1 MKKSVNIILAAVLSI
16 SMIGCKESVV
26 LEEQV
31 KSVEGVKSFDI
42 LETPVEIATEE
53 VIYPSLF
60 INDNVY
66 GATFINGEDPIN
78 DVADFKGYYIDKD
91 GNYNEDKDS
100 KFFLTEIGGNVSTLS
115 YCGLTKEYDNR
126 DIPIDEKEYY
136 YRDNLNDITIKI
148 EGLNELI
155 GDLSVLSSECFTWND
170 YIFGDNKYF
179 ALNFNFYKDYIN
191 NSHLM
196 EQTLFLIEI
205 ESGKVIRVKIK
216 DENEINSIIYMYYD
230 ENINSIMAIMSDNK
244 VKKVNVINNEIK
256 LEDYKEL
263 NFQDYKLYGDYGY
276 NIKNYK
282 DNLIFALVDKDAA
295 DEEISM
301 DNIRCA
307 IYNKLSGEV
316 QLLDKG
322 IFIMDVFGE
331 SNLISVIYNDDS
343 YLAEIDE
350 DNNIELI
357 YKFDKKEYDYIFIDG
372 VSNEEGNTLFISKT
386 LFSEGTEINQKEE
399 YSFIDLK

>member
-1 MKKSVNIILAAVLSI
+1 MKKAINMILVAVLSL

-26 LEEQV
+26 LEDKV
-31 KSVEGVKSFDI
+31 KSVEGVKTFDVV
-42 LETPVEIATEE
+42 ETPVEIEKEE

-78 DVADFKGYYIDKD
+78 DVADFKGYYIDED

-115 YCGLTKEYDNR
+115 YQGLTKEYDNR
-126 DIPIDEKEYY
+126 DIPVDEKEYY
-136 YRDNLNDITIKI
+136 YRDNLNNITIKI

-155 GDLSVLSSECFTWND
+155 GDLSILSSEYFTWND
-170 YIFGDNKYF
+170 YILGDNKYL
-179 ALNFNFYKDYIN
+179 ALNFNFYKDYLN
-191 NSHLM
+191 NSNLM

-205 ESGKVIRVKIK
+205 ESGKVIKVKIK
-216 DENEINSIIYMYYD
+216 DENESNSIIYMYYD

-263 NFQDYKLYGDYGY
+263 NFQDYKLYDNFGFY
-276 NIKNYK
+276 IKEYK
-282 DNLIFALVDKDAA
+282 DNLIFGLIDKENSS
-295 DEEISM
+295 EEITL
-301 DNIRCA
+301 DNIRWG
-307 IYNKLSGEV
+307 IYKKKSGEV

-322 IFIMDVFGE
+322 IFIMCVFGE
-331 SNLISVIYNDDS
+331 SNLISVIYNEDS

-357 YKFDKKEYDYIFIDG
+357 YKFDKKEYDYIFING
-372 VSNEEGNTLFISKT
+372 VSNEEGNRLFISKT

>member
-1 MKKSVNIILAAVLSI
+1 MKKFLSIILTTIISL

-26 LEEQV
+26 LEDRV
-31 KSVEGVKSFDI
+31 KSVEGVKAFDV
-42 LETPVEIATEE
+42 LETPVEFEKEE

-66 GATFINGEDPIN
+66 GAEFINGEDPLN
-78 DVADFKGYYIDKD
+78 DITDLKGYYIDKD

-100 KFFLTEIGGNVSTLS
+100 KCFLTKIGNVSTIN

-148 EGLNELI
+148 EGLNEI
-155 GDLSVLSSECFTWND
+155 INDLNLLSTNYLTWNY
-170 YIFGDNKYF
+170 YILGDNKYF
-179 ALNFNFYKDYIN
+179 ALNINFYKDYL
-191 NSHLM
+191 NSTHLM

-205 ESGKVIRVKIK
+205 ESGKTIKVKNK
-216 DENEINSIIYMYYD
+216 DKNESNSIIYMYYD

-244 VKKVNVINNEIK
+244 VKKVNIINNEIK
-256 LEDYKEL
+256 LENYKEL
-263 NFQDYKLYGDYGY
+263 NFQDYKLYSDFGY
-276 NIKNYK
+276 YIKNYK
-282 DNLIFALVDKDAA
+282 DNLIFALIGEGNFS
-295 DEEISM
+295 EE
-301 DNIRCA
+301 DFIRNTRYA
-307 IYNKLSGEV
+307 IYNKKSGEV

-331 SNLISVIYNDDS
+331 SNLISVLYNDDN

-350 DNNIELI
+350 NNNIELI
-357 YKFDKKEYDYIFIDG
+357 YKFDKKDYDYVFIYG
-372 VSNEEGNTLFISKT
+372 VSNEEGNRLFIRKT
-386 LFSEGTEINQKEE
+386 LCNKELESNQKEE
-399 YSFIDLK
+399 YSFIDFK

>member
-1 MKKSVNIILAAVLSI
+1 MKKFLSIILTTIISL

-26 LEEQV
+26 LEDRV
-31 KSVEGVKSFDI
+31 KSVEGVKAFDV
-42 LETPVEIATEE
+42 LETPVEIENEE

-66 GATFINGEDPIN
+66 GATFISGEDSIN
-78 DVADFKGYYIDKD
+78 DVLDFKGYYIDKD

-100 KFFLTEIGGNVSTLS
+100 KIFLTEIGVNVSTLS
-115 YCGLTKEYDNR
+115 YQGLTKEYDTR

-155 GDLSVLSSECFTWND
+155 DDLNLLSSEYLKWNY
-170 YIFGDNKYF
+170 YIIGENKYF
-179 ALNFNFYKDYIN
+179 VLTLTLYEGKLELRN
-191 NSHLM
+191 LM
-196 EQTLFLIEI
+196 EQSLFIVEI
-205 ESGKVIRVKIK
+205 ESGKTIKIKIK
-216 DENEINSIIYMYYD
+216 DENDSNSIIYMYYD
-230 ENINSIMAIMSDNK
+230 ESINSIMAIMSDNK
-244 VKKVNVINNEIK
+244 VKKVNVINNEIY

-263 NFQDYKLYGDYGY
+263 NFQNYKLYHNYGFF
-276 NIKNYK
+276 IKEYK
-282 DNLIFALVDKDAA
+282 DNLIFTLI
-295 DEEISM
+295 DEENFTEEDFM
-301 DNIRCA
+301 ENIRYS
-307 IYNKLSGEV
+307 IYNKKSGEV

-350 DNNIELI
+350 NNNIELI
-357 YKFDKKEYDYIFIDG
+357 YKFDKKDYDYVSIYG
-372 VSNEEGNTLFISKT
+372 VSNEEGNRLFICKT
-386 LFSEGTEINQKEE
+386 LFNKELESNQKEE

>member
-1 MKKSVNIILAAVLSI
+1 MKKAINMILVAVLSL

-26 LEEQV
+26 LEDKV
-31 KSVEGVKSFDI
+31 KSVEGVKTFDVV
-42 LETPVEIATEE
+42 ETPVEIEKEE

-78 DVADFKGYYIDKD
+78 DVADFKGYYIDED

-100 KFFLTEIGGNVSTLS
+100 KFFLTEIGGNVSALS
-115 YCGLTKEYDNR
+115 YQGLTKEYDNR
-126 DIPIDEKEYY
+126 DIPVDEKEYY
-136 YRDNLNDITIKI
+136 YRDNLNNITIKI

-155 GDLSVLSSECFTWND
+155 GDLSILSSEYFTWND
-170 YIFGDNKYF
+170 YILGDNKYL
-179 ALNFNFYKDYIN
+179 ALNFNFYKDYLN
-191 NSHLM
+191 NSNLM

-205 ESGKVIRVKIK
+205 ESGKVIKVKIK
-216 DENEINSIIYMYYD
+216 DENESNSIIYMYYD

-263 NFQDYKLYGDYGY
+263 NFQDYKLYDNFGFY
-276 NIKNYK
+276 IKEYK
-282 DNLIFALVDKDAA
+282 DNLIFGLIDKENSS
-295 DEEISM
+295 EEITL
-301 DNIRCA
+301 DNIRWG
-307 IYNKLSGEV
+307 IYKKKSGEV

-322 IFIMDVFGE
+322 IFIMGVFGE
-331 SNLISVIYNDDS
+331 SNLISVIYNEDS

-357 YKFDKKEYDYIFIDG
+357 YKFDKKEYEYIFIHG
-372 VSNEEGNTLFISKT
+372 VSNEEGNRLFIRKT
-386 LFSEGTEINQKEE
+386 LFNKELESNQKEE

>member
-1 MKKSVNIILAAVLSI
+1 MKKAINMILAVILSI
-16 SMIGCKESVV
+16 SIIGCKESVV
-26 LEEQV
+26 LEDMV
-31 KSVEGVKSFDI
+31 KSVDGVKAFDVV
-42 LETPVEIATEE
+42 ETPVEIEKEE

-66 GATFINGEDPIN
+66 GATFINGEDSIN
-78 DVADFKGYYIDKD
+78 DVVDFKGYYIDKY
-91 GNYNEDKDS
+91 GNCNEDKDS
-100 KFFLTEIGGNVSTLS
+100 KFFSTEIGGNVSVLS

-126 DIPIDEKEYY
+126 DIPINEKEYY
-136 YRDNLNDITIKI
+136 YRDNLNDIIIKI
-148 EGLNELI
+148 EGLNEVI
-155 GDLSVLSSECFTWND
+155 DDLNLLSSEYFTWND
-170 YIFGDNKYF
+170 YIFGDNKYC

-205 ESGKVIRVKIK
+205 ESEKVIRVKIK
-216 DENEINSIIYMYYD
+216 DENESNSIIYMYYD

-256 LEDYKEL
+256 LESYKEL
-263 NFQDYKLYGDYGY
+263 NFQDYELYSDYGY
-276 NIKNYK
+276 SIKSYK
-282 DNLIFALVDKDAA
+282 DNLIFTLID
-295 DEEISM
+295 DENFSEENFMEST
-301 DNIRCA
+301 RYA
-307 IYNKLSGEV
+307 IYNKESGEV

-357 YKFDKKEYDYIFIDG
+357 YKFDKKEYDYVSIYG
-372 VSNEEGNTLFISKT
+372 VSNEEGNRLFICKT
-386 LFSEGTEINQKEE
+386 LFNRELESNQKEE

>member
-126 DIPIDEKEYY
+126 YIPIDEKEYY

-148 EGLNELI
+148 EGLNELVNEI
-155 GDLSVLSSECFTWND
+155 NLLSSD
-170 YIFGDNKYF
+170 YLPWDNYILGDNKYF
-179 ALNFNFYKDYIN
+179 VLTLNLYNDDLSSGNLI
-191 NSHLM
+191 
-196 EQTLFLIEI
+196 EQTLFIIEM
-205 ESGKVIRVKIK
+205 ESGKTIKVKTKNK
-216 DENEINSIIYMYYD
+216 DESSSILYMYYD
-230 ENINSIMAIMSDNK
+230 ENINSIMTIMSDNK
-244 VKKVNVINNEIK
+244 VKKITVTDNDIK
-256 LEDYKEL
+256 LENYKEL
-263 NFQDYKLYGDYGY
+263 NFQDYGLYTDFGNY
-276 NIKNYK
+276 IKSYK
-282 DNLIFALVDKDAA
+282 DSLIFTLKDKDNFS
-295 DEEISM
+295 EENFIE
-301 DNIRCA
+301 NTRFGV
-307 IYNKLSGEV
+307 YNKITGEV
-316 QLLDKG
+316 QLLDKD
-322 IFIMDVFGE
+322 IFIMEVFGKN
-331 SNLISVIYNDDS
+331 NLISIIYNDDT
-343 YLAEIDE
+343 YLAQIDG

-357 YKFDKKEYDYIFIDG
+357 YKFDKQEYHYMSVYGMI
-372 VSNEEGNTLFISKT
+372 NEEGNRLFIGKT
-386 LFSEGTEINQKEE
+386 LFNEGTESNTKKE

>member
-1 MKKSVNIILAAVLSI
+1 MKKFLSIILTTIISL

-26 LEEQV
+26 LEDRV
-31 KSVEGVKSFDI
+31 KSVEGVKAFDV
-42 LETPVEIATEE
+42 LETPVEFEKEE

-60 INDNVY
+60 VNDNVY
-66 GATFINGEDPIN
+66 GAEFINGEDPLN
-78 DVADFKGYYIDKD
+78 DITDLKGYYIDKD

-100 KFFLTEIGGNVSTLS
+100 KCFLTKIGNVSTIN

-126 DIPIDEKEYY
+126 DISIDEKEYY

-155 GDLSVLSSECFTWND
+155 DNFNLSYSEYLKWD
-170 YIFGDNKYF
+170 YYILGENKYF
-179 ALNFNFYKDYIN
+179 VLTLRLYEGNLELSNFI
-191 NSHLM
+191 
-196 EQTLFLIEI
+196 EQSLFIVEI
-205 ESGKVIRVKIK
+205 ESGKTIKVKIK
-216 DENEINSIIYMYYD
+216 DENETNSIIYVYYD
-230 ENINSIMAIMSDNK
+230 ESINSIMAIMSDNK
-244 VKKVNVINNEIK
+244 VKKVNVINNEIY

-263 NFQDYKLYGDYGY
+263 NFQNYKLYHNYGFF
-276 NIKNYK
+276 IKEYK
-282 DNLIFALVDKDAA
+282 DNLIFTLI
-295 DEEISM
+295 DEENFTEEDFM
-301 DNIRCA
+301 ENIRYS
-307 IYNKLSGEV
+307 IYNKKSGEV

-350 DNNIELI
+350 NNNIELI
-357 YKFDKKEYDYIFIDG
+357 YKFDKKDYDYVSIYG
-372 VSNEEGNTLFISKT
+372 VSNEEGNRLFICKT
-386 LFSEGTEINQKEE
+386 LFNKELESNQKEE

>member
-78 DVADFKGYYIDKD
+78 DVADFKVYYIDKD

-100 KFFLTEIGGNVSTLS
+100 KFFFTEIGGNVSTLS
-115 YCGLTKEYDNR
+115 YYGLTKEYDNR
-126 DIPIDEKEYY
+126 YIPIDEKEYY

-148 EGLNELI
+148 EGLNELVNEI
-155 GDLSVLSSECFTWND
+155 NLLSSDYLTWD
-170 YIFGDNKYF
+170 HYILGDNKYF
-179 ALNFNFYKDYIN
+179 ALTLNLYNDDL
-191 NSHLM
+191 NSSNLI

-205 ESGKVIRVKIK
+205 ESGKTIKVKTKNK
-216 DENEINSIIYMYYD
+216 DESSSILYMYYD
-230 ENINSIMAIMSDNK
+230 ENINSIMAIISDNK
-244 VKKVNVINNEIK
+244 VKKITITDNNIK
-256 LEDYKEL
+256 LENYKEL
-263 NFQDYKLYGDYGY
+263 NFQEYELYNDFGNYIKIY
-276 NIKNYK
+276 NDSLIFTLKDK
-282 DNLIFALVDKDAA
+282 DNFNEDNFI
-295 DEEISM
+295 E
-301 DNIRCA
+301 NIRYGV
-307 IYNKLSGEV
+307 YNKLSGEV
-316 QLLDKG
+316 ELLDKD
-322 IFIMDVFGE
+322 IFIMEVFGK
-331 SNLISVIYNDDS
+331 SNLISVIYNDDT
-343 YLAEIDE
+343 YLAEIDG

-357 YKFDKKEYDYIFIDG
+357 YKFDKQGYDYMSVYG
-372 VSNEEGNTLFISKT
+372 VSNEEGNRLFIRKT
-386 LFSEGTEINQKEE
+386 LFNGELESYKKEE
-399 YSFIDLK
+399 YFFIDLK

>member
-126 DIPIDEKEYY
+126 YIPIDEKEYY

-148 EGLNELI
+148 EGLNELVNEI
-155 GDLSVLSSECFTWND
+155 NLLSSDYLTWDN
-170 YIFGDNKYF
+170 YILGDNKYF
-179 ALNFNFYKDYIN
+179 VLTLNLYNDDLSSSNLI
-191 NSHLM
+191 
-196 EQTLFLIEI
+196 EQTLFIIEM
-205 ESGKVIRVKIK
+205 ESGKTIKVKTKNK
-216 DENEINSIIYMYYD
+216 DESSSILYMYYD

>member
-1 MKKSVNIILAAVLSI
+1 MKKSVNMILAAVLSI
-16 SMIGCKESVV
+16 SMIACKESVV

-42 LETPVEIATEE
+42 LETPVEITTEE

-91 GNYNEDKDS
+91 GNYNEDKYS

-155 GDLSVLSSECFTWND
+155 GDLSVLSSEYFTWND

-216 DENEINSIIYMYYD
+216 DENEIDSVIYMYYD

-256 LEDYKEL
+256 LEDYKQL

-276 NIKNYK
+276 FIKEYK
-282 DNLIFALVDKDAA
+282 EDLIFALI
-295 DEEISM
+295 DEENFTEENFIG
-301 DNIRCA
+301 NTRYA
-307 IYNKLSGEV
+307 IYNKESGEV
-316 QLLDKG
+316 ELLDKE

-357 YKFDKKEYDYIFIDG
+357 YKFDKKDYDYVSIYG
-372 VSNEEGNTLFISKT
+372 VSNEEGNRLFICKT
-386 LFSEGTEINQKEE
+386 LFNKGFESNQKEE